1 MRKITFF
8 LMFTLFAFV
17 LKANDGVML
26 TLKAEPGKS
35 LDFDVYVTN
44 ELQNISVDWGDGNKQ
59 VYENVASI
67 QANSDLPTKISG
79 WTTGRM
85 AAERSSSLAAS
96 NPATSSHFTFGF
108 SSTITLRSCR
118 RNSELGSLSGS
129 SSWGLGSSPVVYM
142 KPNGY

>member
-79 WTTGRM
+79 TVSGEGTV
-85 AAERSSSLAAS
+85 
-96 NPATSSHFTFGF
+96 TFYGDP
-108 SSTITLRSCR
+108 L
-118 RNSELGSLSGS
+118 
-129 SSWGLGSSPVVYM
+129 
-142 KPNGY
+142 